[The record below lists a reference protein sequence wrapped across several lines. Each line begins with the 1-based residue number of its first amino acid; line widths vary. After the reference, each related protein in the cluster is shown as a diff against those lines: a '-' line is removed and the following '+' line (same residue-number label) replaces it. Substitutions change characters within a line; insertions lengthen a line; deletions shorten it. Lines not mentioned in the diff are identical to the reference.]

1 MPKFSGGMVQ
11 MYRFFD
17 LEGKPGVRPY
27 KRVRSRLTK
36 ADATKMANTARRKGY
51 KARVVKEA
59 DGWVVFV
66 HPVKDRK

>member
-1 MPKFSGGMVQ
+1 MGMVN

-17 LEGKPGVRPY
+17 LHIKPGVRPY

-36 ADATKMANTARRKGY
+36 AEATKIANTARHKGY

-59 DGWVVFV
+59 DGWVAFV
-66 HPVKDRK
+66 HPVKDRR